1 MSPTE
6 HPPGQRPAGGKPVDV
21 GLSEEDDRLLAELST
36 VLSLADPPPAGL
48 ADRTMFA
55 LDLDDLDFEVADW
68 VRQDQ
73 LAGVRGSTAPDT
85 ITFTVGDLTVMVSV
99 VPATTGNRFDGWLVP
114 GGPHTVEVRVDGH
127 DPTTTSADSG
137 GRFALSDV
145 PKGVTQIVVHLADG
159 DGRQPRTVVTPT
171 IML

>member
-6 HPPGQRPAGGKPVDV
+6 QPPGPQPAGGRPADL
-21 GLSEEDDRLLAELST
+21 GLSEEDDRLLRELST
-36 VLSLADPPPAGL
+36 VLELADPVPDGL
-48 ADRTMFA
+48 ADRIMFA

-73 LAGVRGSTAPDT
+73 LAGVRGSAAPDT

-99 VPATTGNRFDGWLVP
+99 VPATSGNRFDGWLVP

-127 DPTTTSADSG
+127 DPETTSADSG

-145 PKGVTQIVVHLADG
+145 PKGITQIVVHLAGG
-159 DGRQPRTVVTPT
+159 DGRRPRTVVTPT
-171 IML
+171 IVL